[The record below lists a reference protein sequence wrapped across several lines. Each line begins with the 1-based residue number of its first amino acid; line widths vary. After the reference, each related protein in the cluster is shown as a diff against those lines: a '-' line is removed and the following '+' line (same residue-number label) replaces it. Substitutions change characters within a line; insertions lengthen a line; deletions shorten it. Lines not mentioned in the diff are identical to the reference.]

1 MNISLIIPT
10 YNEHDN
16 IEELINK
23 IQDNLNIKDL
33 NFKIFVIDDLPRN
46 IISKSLKNYTKNIEY
61 TFRGKKLGRGSAI
74 LEGIRNALKTEYT
87 DIIIEM
93 DADLS
98 HDPGELNSKITIF
111 KKITVTY

>member
-33 NFKIFVIDDLPRN
+33 NFKIFVIDDSPIN
-46 IISKSLKNYTKNIEY
+46 IISKSLKNYTKMLNIP
-61 TFRGKKLGRGSAI
+61 
-74 LEGIRNALKTEYT
+74 LEVKNLEE
-87 DIIIEM
+87 DQ
-93 DADLS
+93 L
-98 HDPGELNSKITIF
+98 F
-111 KKITVTY
+111 

>member
-33 NFKIFVIDDLPRN
+33 NFKIFVIDDSPRN
-46 IISKSLKNYTKNIEY
+46 IISKSLK
-61 TFRGKKLGRGSAI
+61 
-74 LEGIRNALKTEYT
+74 
-87 DIIIEM
+87 
-93 DADLS
+93 
-98 HDPGELNSKITIF
+98 KITQ
-111 KKITVTY
+111 KILNIPLEVKNLEEDQLF